1 VPIFGRKAGI
11 ASASFKIVSMVLM
24 VCRDLRSKTDHNIN
38 VKMFQQDDTFCT
50 VFYSLQTALH
60 VSGETFT
67 HHKEL
72 E

>member
-1 VPIFGRKAGI
+1 MPVCSGMDKAFTEDGINRHCRK
-11 ASASFKIVSMVLM
+11 SNNTVREHVK
-24 VCRDLRSKTDHNIN
+24 
-38 VKMFQQDDTFCT
+38 VKMFQQDDTFST

-67 HHKEL
+67 RHQEL